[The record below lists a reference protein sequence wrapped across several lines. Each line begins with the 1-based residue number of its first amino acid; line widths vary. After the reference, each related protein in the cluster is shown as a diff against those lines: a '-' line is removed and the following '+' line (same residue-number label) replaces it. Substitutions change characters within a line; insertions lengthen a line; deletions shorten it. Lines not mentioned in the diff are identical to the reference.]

1 MMDQIG
7 QFFYDYRV
15 QFIIGFVIALIIAIM
30 KTALRNLFK
39 KLWELIFPPPDK
51 IKEED
56 RKLRA
61 HFEEL
66 KREAEPVISFA
77 LGLGNRYGKI
87 VTHEKSVV
95 SIF

>member
-1 MMDQIG
+1 MLYEKPRPQNGEQIVKE
-7 QFFYDYRV
+7 FLAKHSLEV
-15 QFIIGFVIALIIAIM
+15 IGIAIAVIIPLVAAWIERRHRK
-30 KTALRNLFK
+30 KT
-39 KLWELIFPPPDK
+39 
-51 IKEED
+51 EED
-56 RKLRA
+56 RKLRV

-66 KREAEPVISFA
+66 KKEAEPVISFA